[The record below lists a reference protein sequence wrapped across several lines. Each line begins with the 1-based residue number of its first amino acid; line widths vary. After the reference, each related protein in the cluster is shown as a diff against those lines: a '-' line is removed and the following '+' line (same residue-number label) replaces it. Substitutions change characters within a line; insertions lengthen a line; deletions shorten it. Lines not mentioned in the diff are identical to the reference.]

1 MLDRGIY
8 EAERKD
14 KMSTESESKSISTV
28 PKWDGKVESCAMYLA
43 QISALAEYH
52 DCGDALDATS
62 MRGCPTK
69 SEFDLLQPTTTDLD
83 EKHKRKLYLANKRI
97 LAIMTLGMTTSH
109 GLAVIQKTV
118 STDFPQGKAFRV
130 IEILKQ
136 KCKPSDVS
144 AEIELDQELEKVKFN
159 NAIDYYNDVIGVTA
173 RFEVTKS
180 DIDLIKVMAKKC
192 KNPLYANMILQH
204 LAGTSQDF
212 EAICETIGKV
222 QRLTKGPGDTPRAD
236 GRREKE
242 VHLTSAEGTKGT
254 FIGICG
260 YCKKKAGHKRKDC
273 PDRKAKQGGSGSGKK
288 CSSCGKEGHNDSECW
303 KKFPDKAPKWY
314 KDQNK
319 KGEAAGSSVEVVLAA
334 VNESNSSV
342 QDFQYACL

>member
-1 MLDRGIY
+1 
-8 EAERKD
+8 
-14 KMSTESESKSISTV
+14 MSTESESKGISTV

-52 DCGDALDATS
+52 DCGDALDPIAMT
-62 MRGCPTK
+62 GCPTK

-144 AEIELDQELEKVKFN
+144 AEIELDQELEKVKFS

-173 RFEVTKS
+173 RFEVTKT
-180 DIDLIKVMAKKC
+180 DIELIKVMAKKC

-204 LAGTSQDF
+204 LAGTAQDF

-222 QRLTKGPGDTPRAD
+222 QRLAKGPGDTPRTD

-242 VHLTSAEGTKGT
+242 VHLTSTDTTGST
-254 FIGICG
+254 FTGVCG

-273 PDRKAKQGGSGSGKK
+273 PERKAKSGGSGSRSGKK
-288 CSSCGKEGHNDSECW
+288 CGLCGKDGHTDSECW

-314 KDQNK
+314 KDQLK
-319 KGEAAGSSVEVVLAA
+319 KGEAAGSSVEVVLAN
-334 VNESNSSV
+334 VDEPIPNE
-342 QDFQYACL
+342 QDFHGACL

>member
-1 MLDRGIY
+1 
-8 EAERKD
+8 
-14 KMSTESESKSISTV
+14 MSAESESKSISTV

-52 DCGDALDATS
+52 DCGDAMDSTA
-62 MRGCPTK
+62 MADCPTK
-69 SEFDLLQPTTTDLD
+69 FEFEALQPTTVDPD
-83 EKHKRKLYLANKRI
+83 EKRKRKLYLANKRI
-97 LAIMTLGMTTSH
+97 LAIMTLGMTSSH

-118 STDFPQGKAFRV
+118 STDFPQGKAYRV

-159 NAIDYYNDVIGVTA
+159 NAIDYYNDIIGVTA

-180 DIDLIKVMAKKC
+180 DTELIKVMAKKC

-204 LAGTSQDF
+204 LAGTIQDF

-222 QRLTKGPGDTPRAD
+222 QRLTKGPGDAPRAD

-242 VHLTSAEGTKGT
+242 VHLASADNAKGN
-254 FIGICG
+254 FSGVCG

-273 PDRKAKQGGSGSGKK
+273 PERKTKQGGSGSGSGKK
-288 CSSCGKEGHNDSECW
+288 CSACGKDGHTDAACW
-303 KKFPDKAPKWY
+303 KKFPDKAPQWY
-314 KDQNK
+314 KDLNK
-319 KGEAAGSSVEVVLAA
+319 KGEAAGSSVEVVLAT
-334 VNESNSSV
+334 VDEPDPKE
-342 QDFQYACL
+342 QDFHVACL